1 MFKSQNLL
9 NSGSLIENAEL
20 ENLLQIR
27 RISAGC
33 ANITF
38 RLYNSLVLDRG
49 FQWSFRLDH
58 SFCFLVIMLQIRI
71 RIPANNDIT
80 FITAS
85 SSFKF
90 QVYQEKLRKYKIWC
104 TTARSQAIAIRGEQ
118 WLDTEQNSAQL
129 YRKPKEQTVSKLNS
143 PRRKSYSLSFI
154 RDTDF
159 DF

>member
-1 MFKSQNLL
+1 
-9 NSGSLIENAEL
+9 
-20 ENLLQIR
+20 
-27 RISAGC
+27 
-33 ANITF
+33 
-38 RLYNSLVLDRG
+38 
-49 FQWSFRLDH
+49 
-58 SFCFLVIMLQIRI
+58 MLQIRI